1 MKYFE
6 EDLRDIERGA
16 PCGLLD
22 SVSGVAALFFLLLV
36 GILLAAHHFK
46 L

>member
-1 MKYFE
+1 MKNLE
-6 EDLRDIERGA
+6 EDLRDIERGS

-22 SVSGVAALFFLLLV
+22 SYSGLVTLFLLLLG